1 MKDKIKEEIKALEQ
15 QAEELSNLRED
26 VFNVK
31 SDMTI
36 TAVGILLK
44 KLDAGIED
52 LLVTTQEK
60 DNYYD
65 KDLCKTLK
73 ETTKELVDAFSKIQP
88 PKVTVNS
95 PVNIDLKPIQSIAND
110 ISKGQNDI
118 LTLLNK
124 LNNGDKS
131 GELYRL
137 ITAMIGRQDA
147 IIEKAFQVVNYSP
160 ELKSIAEAINKKN
173 SYVGEI
179 TQRNG
184 NGFIHTFEIKPK

>member
-15 QAEELSNLRED
+15 QAEEISNLRED

-137 ITAMIGRQDA
+137 ITAMIGR
-147 IIEKAFQVVNYSP
+147 
-160 ELKSIAEAINKKN
+160 
-173 SYVGEI
+173 
-179 TQRNG
+179 
-184 NGFIHTFEIKPK
+184 